1 MPETSSRIRPKTDMD
16 ITVIASG
23 SSGNTYRVS
32 DGHTALLLDAGIP
45 LKQIQIG
52 LHFQTHNLMGAL
64 ITHSH
69 GDHVKAA
76 KDLAKHGIDIY
87 TSQGTIDACR
97 LEGHRIKR
105 VKALEQVNI
114 GTFAV
119 LPFDVQHDAPE
130 PLGFL
135 LESTITREKLL
146 YFTDTYYLKY
156 TFRGLTHIMGEC
168 NYSMEQIEESVRR
181 GYIPEKLVPRLIQ
194 SHMSL
199 EHFLDLL
206 RANDFKNVRQIY
218 LLHLSANNSNAE
230 QFKKAVQQLTG
241 CEVYIC

>member
-1 MPETSSRIRPKTDMD
+1 MD

-23 SSGNTYRVS
+23 SSGNAYRIS
-32 DGHTALLLDAGIP
+32 DGDTALLLDAGIP
-45 LKQIQIG
+45 LQRIKQALNFRVRDIAG
-52 LHFQTHNLMGAL
+52 CL
-64 ITHSH
+64 ITHAH
-69 GDHVKAA
+69 GDHAKAA
-76 KDLAKHGIDIY
+76 GDLAKAGVDVY

-97 LEGHRIKR
+97 LTGHRIKP
-105 VKALEQVNI
+105 VKALQEVMI

-135 LESTITREKLL
+135 LTSRRTGEKLL

-156 TFRGLTHIMGEC
+156 RFTGLTHIMGEC
-168 NYSMEQIEESVRR
+168 NYSMDIVEQSVRN
-181 GYIPEKLVPRLIQ
+181 GYIPPELVPRLIK

-206 RANDFKNVRQIY
+206 KANDLHEVKQIY
-218 LLHLSANNSNAE
+218 LLHLSNNNSDAE
-230 QFKKAVQQLTG
+230 RFREAVQKLTG
-241 CEVYIC
+241 TEVYVC

>member
-1 MPETSSRIRPKTDMD
+1 MD

-23 SSGNTYRVS
+23 SSGNAYRIS
-32 DGHTALLLDAGIP
+32 DGDTALLLDAGIP
-45 LKQIQIG
+45 LQRIKQALNFRVRDLAG
-52 LHFQTHNLMGAL
+52 CL
-64 ITHSH
+64 ITHAH
-69 GDHVKAA
+69 GDHAKAA
-76 KDLAKHGIDIY
+76 GDLAKAGVDVY

-97 LEGHRIKR
+97 LTGHHMKLM
-105 VKALEQVNI
+105 KALQEVMI

-135 LESTITREKLL
+135 LTSRRTGEKLL

-156 TFRGLTHIMGEC
+156 RFTGLTHIMGEC
-168 NYSMEQIEESVRR
+168 NYSMDIVEQSVRN
-181 GYIPEKLVPRLIQ
+181 GYIPPELVPRLVK

-206 RANDFKNVRQIY
+206 KANDLHEVKQIY
-218 LLHLSANNSNAE
+218 LLHLSNNNSDAE
-230 QFKKAVQQLTG
+230 RFREAVQKLTG
-241 CEVYIC
+241 TEVYVC